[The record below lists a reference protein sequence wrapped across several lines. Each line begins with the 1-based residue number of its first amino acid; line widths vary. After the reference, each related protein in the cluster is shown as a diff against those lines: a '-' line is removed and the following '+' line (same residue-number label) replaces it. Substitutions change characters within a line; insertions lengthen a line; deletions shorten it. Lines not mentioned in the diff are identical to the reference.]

1 MSELTNTKPPVH
13 IRRQLLATA
22 SALVLLASVYGA
34 RDAKAEDAD
43 RPTVWLEVGGQ
54 LERVDGGFTPFEP
67 KFLGQDSDT
76 YKPVSPIDAQRPSR
90 YSYGG
95 EGKIAFQPEGS
106 DWVLSGGLRY
116 GRGNGGRQADKQ
128 LPAQILHERLGFPPA
143 PYTQT
148 ARYQAFSQ
156 TQTHNSQ
163 SDLLLDFMAGKDV
176 GVGIFGRPG
185 SSVLSA
191 GVRFAQF
198 TARDGIANYARPKV
212 GFENKYDTGTK
223 YLAKGRFHNYM
234 LKADRAESFHG
245 IGPSLQWNSSD
256 AVIGNPDNAEVMFD
270 WGVNASLLFGRQKT
284 KLQHRT
290 QDLYFRPKV
299 YTNQFDF
306 FSTHSKLIYDNTV
319 PRTRSR
325 TVTVPNIGG
334 FAGLS
339 LRWTNAKVSLGYR
352 ADYFFGAMD
361 AGIDTRVTKDRS
373 FYGPF
378 ASISVGLGG

>member
-1 MSELTNTKPPVH
+1 MSELTNTPPPAN
-13 IRRQLLATA
+13 IRRQLLSTA
-22 SALVLLASVYGA
+22 SALVLLASVYGTSA
-34 RDAKAEDAD
+34 AKAEDAD
-43 RPTVWLEVGGQ
+43 RPTVWLELGGQ
-54 LERVDGGFTPFEP
+54 LERVDGGNTPFAP
-67 KFLGQDSDT
+67 DFFNRDSDV
-76 YKPVSPIDAQRPSR
+76 YKPVSPIDAQRTSR

-106 DWVLSGGLRY
+106 EWIVNAGLRY
-116 GRGNGGRQADKQ
+116 GRANGGRQVDKQ
-128 LPAQILHERLGFPPA
+128 LPAQILHSGFQSA
-143 PYTQT
+143 LRTSE

-163 SDLLLDFMAGKDV
+163 SDLLLDFTVGKDV
-176 GVGIFGRPG
+176 GVGIFGRHG
-185 SSVLSA
+185 ASVLSA

-198 TARDGIANYARPKV
+198 TARDGITNYGRPKV

-223 YLAKGRFHNYM
+223 YLPKGIFHNYM
-234 LKADRAESFHG
+234 LKAERAESFHG
-245 IGPSLQWNSSD
+245 VGPSLHWNSSE
-256 AVIGNPDNAEVMFD
+256 AVIGNPDSAEVMFD
-270 WGVNASLLFGRQKT
+270 WGVNVALLFGRQKT

-306 FSTHSKLIYDNTV
+306 FSTHSKLISDNTV

-325 TVTVPNIGG
+325 SVTVPNIGG

-361 AGIDTRVTKDRS
+361 TGVDTRVTKDRS

-378 ASISVGLGG
+378 ASISIGLGG

>member
-1 MSELTNTKPPVH
+1 MSELTNTTPAAN

-22 SALVLLASVYGA
+22 STLVLLASVYGV

-54 LERVDGGFTPFEP
+54 LERVDGGNTPFAP
-67 KFLGQDSDT
+67 KFLTQSPTPDVYS
-76 YKPVSPIDAQRPSR
+76 PVSPIDAQRVSR

-106 DWVLSGGLRY
+106 DWVFTAGLRY
-116 GRGNGGRQADKQ
+116 GRANGGRQVDYQSKVNYPYVEGAFQ
-128 LPAQILHERLGFPPA
+128 NGEAQFA
-143 PYTQT
+143 Q
-148 ARYQAFSQ
+148 FSQ
-156 TQTHNSQ
+156 TKTHNSQ
-163 SDLLLDFMAGKDV
+163 SNLLLDFAVGKDV
-176 GVGIFGRPG
+176 GLGLFGRHG
-185 SSVLSA
+185 SSIWSA
-191 GVRFAQF
+191 GVRIAQF
-198 TARDGIANYARPKV
+198 TARDGVKNYARPHV

-223 YLAKGRFHNYM
+223 YFWKGKFHNYM
-234 LKADRAESFHG
+234 LDAERAESFHG
-245 IGPSLQWNSSD
+245 VGPSLQWKSSD
-256 AVIGNPDNAEVMFD
+256 AIAGNPDSAEVMFD

-284 KLQHRT
+284 KLQHHTR
-290 QDLYFRPKV
+290 DAYFRAKV
-299 YTNQFDF
+299 YHYQFYDLPNY
-306 FSTHSKLIYDNTV
+306 SKVIYNRTV

-325 TVTVPNIGG
+325 AVTVPNIGG

-361 AGIDTRVTKDRS
+361 TGIDTRVTKDRS

-378 ASISVGLGG
+378 ATISVGLGG

>member
-1 MSELTNTKPPVH
+1 MSELTNTAPPANM
-13 IRRQLLATA
+13 RRQLLATA
-22 SALVLLASVYGA
+22 SAIVLLATVYGVH
-34 RDAKAEDAD
+34 DAKAEDAD

-54 LERVDGGFTPFEP
+54 LERVDGGNTPFAP
-67 KFLGQDSDT
+67 KFLTQSPTPDVYS
-76 YKPVSPIDAQRPSR
+76 PVSPIDAQRVSR

-95 EGKIAFQPEGS
+95 EGKIAFQPQGS
-106 DWVLSGGLRY
+106 DWVFAVGLRY
-116 GRGNGGRQADKQ
+116 GRANGGRQVDYQSKVNY
-128 LPAQILHERLGFPPA
+128 
-143 PYTQT
+143 PYIEGAFQNGE
-148 ARYQAFSQ
+148 ARYAQFSQ

-163 SDLLLDFMAGKDV
+163 SDLLLDFTVGKDV
-176 GVGIFGRPG
+176 GLGLFGRHG

-191 GVRFAQF
+191 GIRFAQF
-198 TARDGIANYARPKV
+198 NARDGIKNYARPHV

-223 YLAKGRFHNYM
+223 YFWKGKFHNYM
-234 LKADRAESFHG
+234 LDAERAESFHG
-245 IGPSLQWNSSD
+245 VGPSLQWKSSD
-256 AVIGNPDNAEVMFD
+256 ALIGDPESAEVMFD

-284 KLQHRT
+284 KLQHRS